1 MVVPFTQAELMAA
14 PVGFRVPMAAR
25 FQDVDAAGIVFFA
38 RVLEYFHDAYL
49 AFLADAGQPLPAV
62 LAERRWAAPL
72 RHAEADYLKPIRF
85 GDALEAQLVRARFE
99 GSTLVVGHRL
109 SAAGDGAA
117 LALGTTVHVFVD
129 PATFRRT
136 DPPAGLLAAFSR
148 LGSP

>member
-1 MVVPFTQAELMAA
+1 MAVPFTQAELLAA
-14 PVGFRVPMAAR
+14 PVGFRVAMAAR

-72 RHAEADYLKPIRF
+72 RHAEADYLRPIRF
-85 GDALEAQLVRARFE
+85 GDALEVQLVRARFE

-109 SAAGDGAA
+109 AAADGAA
-117 LALGTTVHVFVD
+117 LAVGTTVHVFVD
-129 PATFRRT
+129 PATFRRA
-136 DPPAGLLAAFSR
+136 DPPAGLVAAFSR
-148 LGSP
+148 LGSA

>member
-72 RHAEADYLKPIRF
+72 RHAEADYLRPIRF
-85 GDALEAQLVRARFE
+85 GDALRAQLVRARFE
-99 GSTLVVGHRL
+99 GSTLTVGHRL
-109 SAAGDGAA
+109 AAPDGAA
-117 LALGTTVHVFVD
+117 LAVGSTVHVFVD
-129 PATFRRT
+129 AASFRRT
-136 DPPAGLLAAFSR
+136 PPPADLVAAFSR
-148 LGSP
+148 LGSA